1 MTAAKSRQRS
11 ANDGGAEK
19 ELVLKRVFD
28 APREAVF
35 RAWTAPAEIVKWWG
49 PDGCTAPVC
58 DVDLR
63 PGGAWRT
70 CILSSDGKEHF
81 VGGVYT
87 EIEPPEKLTF
97 TWAWETD
104 GVPGHEMVVSVEL
117 HDREGSTE
125 LVLTQTRFES
135 PKSRADHEAGWSS
148 SLDCLNR
155 ILSGR

>member
-1 MTAAKSRQRS
+1 MTNTKARRQS
-11 ANDGGAEK
+11 SSDGGAEQA
-19 ELVLKRVFD
+19 LVLKRVFD

-35 RAWTAPAEIVKWWG
+35 RAWTEPAEIVKWWG

-58 DVDLR
+58 NVDLR

-104 GVPGHEMVVSVEL
+104 GVPGHEMIVAVEF
-117 HDREGSTE
+117 HDRAGSTE

-135 PKSRADHEAGWSS
+135 PKSRADHEEGWSS
-148 SLDCLNR
+148 SFECLNR

>member
-1 MTAAKSRQRS
+1 MTNAKPQRQSS
-11 ANDGGAEK
+11 ADGGTEQA
-19 ELVLKRVFD
+19 LVLKRVFN
-28 APREAVF
+28 APPEVVF
-35 RAWTAPAEIVKWWG
+35 RAWTEPARIVKWWG

-58 DVDLR
+58 EIDLR

-81 VGGVYT
+81 VGGIYT

-104 GVPGHEMVVSVEL
+104 GVPGHEMLVAVEF
-117 HDREGSTE
+117 HDRDGSTE

-135 PKSRADHEAGWSS
+135 PKSRDDHEKGWSS
-148 SLDCLNR
+148 SLDCLQR